1 MILITGGSGFI
12 GANFIINW
20 FNEKDEPIV
29 NLDKLTYAANQNNLL
44 TLNKSDKYF
53 FEKGSIED
61 SSLVT
66 SLLEKY
72 KPRAIINFAAESHVD
87 RSISDS
93 NAFIETNITGTH
105 VLLKNSLNYFEKL
118 NGLQKDGFRFIQIS
132 TDEVYGSLKKNEP
145 QSIEES
151 PYFPNSPYSASKAS
165 GDHLAR
171 AWYKTYGFPVITS
184 NCTNNYGPF
193 QHEEKL
199 IPLMISF
206 CLQGKKL
213 PVYGNGSN
221 IRDWL
226 YVKDHCDALS
236 LILESGKTGE
246 TYNIGGQNELKNLE
260 VVNKICNILDSISPK
275 KDGKSYLDQIT
286 FVEDRPGHDYRYGL
300 NISKI
305 KSHLGW
311 SPKENFDSGLKKT
324 IEWYLKINDAS
335 KR

>member
-72 KPRAIINFAAESHVD
+72 KPRAIINFADESHVD
-87 RSISDS
+87 RSILDS
-93 NAFIETNITGTH
+93 NTFIETNILGTH

-118 NGLQKDGFRFIQIS
+118 NGVQKDSFKFIQIS

-165 GDHLAR
+165 GDHLTR

-193 QHEEKL
+193 QNEEKL
-199 IPLMISF
+199 IPLTISF

-213 PVYGNGSN
+213 PIYGDGSN

-246 TYNIGGQNELKNLE
+246 TYNIGGKNELKNLE
-260 VVNKICNILDSISPK
+260 VVNKICNILDKISPK